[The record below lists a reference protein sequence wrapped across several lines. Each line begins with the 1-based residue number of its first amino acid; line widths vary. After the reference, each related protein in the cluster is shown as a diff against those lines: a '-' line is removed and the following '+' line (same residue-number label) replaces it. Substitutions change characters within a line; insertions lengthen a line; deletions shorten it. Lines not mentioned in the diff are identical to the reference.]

1 MGIAHVFS
9 PRRRGSVCGARPLRV
24 RAYLDISTNSDIPL
38 RELQKIKPSKN
49 PQAQAWGYTDKAV
62 PARAKRALLGA
73 IASKQG

>member
-1 MGIAHVFS
+1 MTTCTMDVGNGF
-9 PRRRGSVCGARPLRV
+9 
-24 RAYLDISTNSDIPL
+24 

-49 PQAQAWGYTDKAV
+49 PQAQAWSYTDKAV

>member
-1 MGIAHVFS
+1 MTHQEGGGD
-9 PRRRGSVCGARPLRV
+9 RLRPP
-24 RAYLDISTNSDIPL
+24 TEQFGL

>member
-1 MGIAHVFS
+1 M
-9 PRRRGSVCGARPLRV
+9 PE
-24 RAYLDISTNSDIPL
+24 PL

-49 PQAQAWGYTDKAV
+49 PQAQAWSYTDKAV